1 VVKQESDSLLSDVA
15 QVMNDHMEI
24 KHVTVEGHTDST
36 GSSELNKALSQRRAE
51 AVVKWLVDH
60 GVSLSRLSAR
70 GMGKDEP
77 IMPNDNDAGR
87 AANRRVE
94 FHIEE
99 QDTTTHEGVNP

>member
-1 VVKQESDSLLSDVA
+1 MSATLSGRFSTGREVR
-15 QVMNDHMEI
+15 
-24 KHVTVEGHTDST
+24 TDSA
-36 GSSELNKALSQRRAE
+36 GSAELNQALSRRRAE

-77 IMPNDNDAGR
+77 IMPNDTDAGR

-94 FHIEE
+94 FHIEA
-99 QDTTTHEGVNP
+99 QDTHDGTMP